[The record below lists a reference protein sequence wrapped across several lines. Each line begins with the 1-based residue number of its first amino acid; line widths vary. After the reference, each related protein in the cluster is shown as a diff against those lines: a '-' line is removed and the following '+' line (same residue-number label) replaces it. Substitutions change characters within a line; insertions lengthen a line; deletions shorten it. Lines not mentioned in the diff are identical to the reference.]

1 MTYVLCL
8 IYVAIIY
15 IRPGEIIPGWIGF
28 PFLQVAAGAALVSAV
43 FSILLNPRRVLEL
56 PNDWCFLG
64 FFVAVILS
72 NPAWGWFGGGA
83 EAFRRLQPLL
93 WFYLLIRLAVTTPRQ
108 LRILMGFVVVLTLF
122 QASNGIL
129 QYYTGTG
136 FGGST
141 AHVRVLTAEDRLAQ
155 GEPEGEEAEG
165 EVRRVRGTGIF
176 GDPNDL
182 AMSLVL
188 VIPFL
193 MSGIFGSGVNP
204 FRRVLSL
211 GALGALGFTLVLTQ
225 SRGGMVGAAAMF
237 AAYASKR
244 VGKTVAAGAV
254 VLVVLV
260 ALAAGPSRF
269 QEIDSTE
276 SSAQGRIQA
285 WAEGLAM
292 LRSSPILGVGYGRF
306 IEFHSLVAHNS
317 FVHTLGETGLVGGFF
332 FVGVFYWF
340 FVGHSTRRNVSGA
353 ATSRLALDLWASGVG
368 VTVCAMFLSRQ
379 YSPVLYVPLVM
390 GAARISVERAQ
401 GEPGFQTGFDWLKQ
415 LVLTGGGV
423 IATYLAVRLLAVW
436 SSSH

>member
-43 FSILLNPRRVLEL
+43 FSILLRPRRVLEL

-64 FFVAVILS
+64 FFAAAILS

-83 EAFRRLQPLL
+83 EAFRKLQPLL
-93 WFYLLIRLAVTTPRQ
+93 WFYLLIRLAVTTQRQ
-108 LRILMGFVVVLTLF
+108 LRFLMGFVVVLTLF
-122 QASNGIL
+122 QAGNGIL

-136 FGGST
+136 LGGST
-141 AHVRVLTAEDRLAQ
+141 AHVRVLTAEERLAA
-155 GEPEGEEAEG
+155 GEPTEEEP
-165 EVRRVRGTGIF
+165 EEIRRVRGTGIF

-193 MSGIFGSGVNP
+193 VSGIVGAGVNP
-204 FRRVLSL
+204 FRRAFSLTAL
-211 GALGALGFTLVLTQ
+211 GALGATLILTQ
-225 SRGGMVGAAAMF
+225 SRGGMVGAAALM

-244 VGKTVAAGAV
+244 VGKVAAALAL
-254 VLVVLV
+254 VLVMAV
-260 ALAAGPSRF
+260 ALAAGPSRL
-269 QEIDSTE
+269 QAIDSSE

-317 FVHTLGETGLVGGFF
+317 FVHTYAETGLIGGFF
-332 FVGVFYWF
+332 FIGVFYWF
-340 FVGHSTRRNVSGA
+340 FVGNGAGRNVSGA

-379 YSPVLYVPLVM
+379 YSPVLFVPLVM
-390 GAARISVERAQ
+390 GAARVSVERAPE
-401 GEPGFQTGFDWLKQ
+401 EPGFQTGLDWAKQ
-415 LVLTGGGV
+415 IALTGGGV
-423 IATYLAVRLLAVW
+423 IATYVAVRLLAVW
-436 SSSH
+436 SSR